1 MNSIITILRTDPSR
15 SRLRTLSFRACRGIF
30 LCFIILASSCEKSV
44 VFPADKDGRIHI
56 SAMLGTGEQDRI
68 DVTVSRPVMGNET
81 LSADAVSLY
90 LEADGTP
97 VALNKGEMQDGTV
110 SYDLEGTFSTG
121 QKILLRAEA
130 EGLPSVK
137 AVTTVP
143 KSLPQVRIEPRVV
156 ESYRDR
162 DDAQNMADLYP
173 VRNFHVVLDEKPQ
186 DNSYFAVQ
194 VLRKTVYDIIGA
206 PSDRILEK
214 YLSMSGIVKYD
225 DLYSNTSPTEGGA
238 ISSMEKEML
247 LEYSGGEMLVAP
259 VENEDGKSV
268 LDVYVA
274 ITERRLVSA
283 SYTNTGG
290 EQFINHEIYEDFEY
304 DVKIYRLSPELYHC
318 MRARYIVDKSDAPIH
333 LGFTPVTYTYT
344 NVVGGLGMFGA
355 VSMYETGWFRIN

>member
-1 MNSIITILRTDPSR
+1 MNNIFTI
-15 SRLRTLSFRACRGIF
+15 LRTLSFRACLGIF
-30 LCFIILASSCEKSV
+30 MSIILLAASCEKYV
-44 VFPADKDGRIHI
+44 DFPADNDGRIHI
-56 SAMLGTGEQDRI
+56 SAMLGTGDQDRI
-68 DVTVSRPVMGNET
+68 DVTVSQPALGNET
-81 LSADAVSLY
+81 VTADEVGLY

-97 VALNKGEMQDGTV
+97 VALTKGESQQDGTV
-110 SYDLEGTFSTG
+110 SYSLEGTFAPG
-121 QKILLRAEA
+121 QKIVLRAEA

-143 KSLPQVRIEPRVV
+143 RSLPSVRVKARTV

-173 VRNFHVVLDEKPQ
+173 VRNFHIVLDEKPQ

-194 VLRKTVYDIIGA
+194 ILRKTVYDIIGT
-206 PSDRILEK
+206 PSDYTLEK
-214 YLSMSGIVKYD
+214 YLSMSGTVKYD
-225 DLYSNTSPTEGGA
+225 DLYSNTSLTEGGA
-238 ISSMEKEML
+238 ISSMEKELL

-259 VENEDGKSV
+259 AENEDGKSV

-274 ITERRLVSA
+274 LTERRLVSA

-290 EQFINHEIYEDFEY
+290 EQSINHEIYEDFEY
-304 DVKIYRLSPELYHC
+304 DLKIYRLSPELYHC
-318 MRARYIVDKSDAPIH
+318 MRARYIVEESDAPIH

-355 VSMYETGWFRIN
+355 VSMYETDWFRIN